1 MGALAELAAASRVGL
16 RIELDAI
23 PVRPEVRLVCDAV
36 GIDPYT
42 SISEGTLIATVRPEH
57 ADGFLAAL
65 VAAGIPAA
73 LIGDVTD
80 ESFGTVLIDRGTE
93 RPLEHPGVDPFWT
106 AFGQWAS
113 EST

>member
-1 MGALAELAAASRVGL
+1 M
-16 RIELDAI
+16 
-23 PVRPEVRLVCDAV
+23 

-57 ADGFLAAL
+57 AEGFLTAL
-65 VAAGIPAA
+65 GGAGIPAA

-80 ESFGTVLIDRGTE
+80 ESFGTVLVDRGTE
-93 RPLEHPGVDPFWT
+93 RALEHPGLDPFWT

-113 EST
+113 ESA